1 MTISMGG
8 NFLFGA
14 LNAVKG
20 GRSNT
25 VSVGG
30 YRHDWGDGRGYQT
43 YGSYD
48 AYVKAAAQHGFSMTF
63 SGGRINMTKVG
74 GSSGA
79 SANDPTSQ
87 AAAIAKE
94 NALKAADIQ
103 ANLVLKQAQAQQ
115 TALRMQNDTLQ
126 QDFYNVDRAAIA
138 GLDRLKNRGFDAL
151 GDAAGQAAALGISMS
166 GTALDNQQYL
176 NTQVMNSFTDY
187 NSQMRT
193 QKNQIQG
200 QIDQNKFAIQ
210 TSQASAAIQ
219 SDSIKGLAK
228 LQTYRPY

>member
-1 MTISMGG
+1 MGG
-8 NFLFGA
+8 NFILGA

-20 GRSNT
+20 GSSNT
-25 VSVGG
+25 ISIGPQQGSGG
-30 YRHDWGDGRGYQT
+30 IGLFNPY
-43 YGSYD
+43 
-48 AYVKAAAQHGFSMTF
+48 AF
-63 SGGRINMTKVG
+63 SGRPWFKTMADYNSGKNAMTDAEYRIWLQEEQYKRSPEG
-74 GSSGA
+74 
-79 SANDPTSQ
+79 Q
-87 AAAIAKE
+87 AAETAKR
-94 NALKAADIQ
+94 NALAAADIQ

-115 TALRMQNDTLQ
+115 EALRMQNDTLQ
-126 QDFYNVDRAAIA
+126 QDFYNVDRTAIM
-138 GLDRLKNRGFDAL
+138 GLERLKNRGFDAL

-193 QKNQIQG
+193 QKNQIMG